1 MTNLEIRRFCEF
13 LLKNKVAQTAM
24 IISKK
29 ADSYFNYVIG
39 SREKDMKALGKTLNH
54 ELCGR
59 GGGKV
64 EMIQG
69 SYQSDFEK
77 IQAAY
82 TKYFQVF
89 NLDQTNFAEKYP
101 NRWDILKAK
110 FSGEEQPQEEKEMY
124 VNPILD
130 EMNKNQNWVCPIQ
143 TVSSDSAF
151 YSISNDSI
159 TLPLK
164 SQFKD
169 GESFYGTEL
178 HEMGHSTGVK
188 NRLNR
193 KGFYENDKFN
203 YGREELVA
211 ELISALSGV
220 YLGISVTVRE
230 ENAAY
235 LKSWCKAIKEEP
247 KFLFTVLA
255 DAIKGSKFIAQ
266 HLNIRLDVEEVEEE
280 KNTKVA

>member
-1 MTNLEIRRFCEF
+1 MIVRFIQYQMIA
-13 LLKNKVAQTAM
+13 LL
-24 IISKK
+24 
-29 ADSYFNYVIG
+29 
-39 SREKDMKALGKTLNH
+39 
-54 ELCGR
+54 
-59 GGGKV
+59 
-64 EMIQG
+64 
-69 SYQSDFEK
+69 
-77 IQAAY
+77 
-82 TKYFQVF
+82 
-89 NLDQTNFAEKYP
+89 
-101 NRWDILKAK
+101 
-110 FSGEEQPQEEKEMY
+110 
-124 VNPILD
+124 
-130 EMNKNQNWVCPIQ
+130 
-143 TVSSDSAF
+143 
-151 YSISNDSI
+151 
-159 TLPLK
+159 LPLK

-280 KNTKVA
+280 KKYKGCLKVPSPSLGEFFSNAKKNQKA